1 MKYLVAC
8 ADNRYYTSYDEAVK
22 AAKKHVVNY
31 RQDAYI
37 LQAVAKAIEPTPD
50 VTVEKLEVAAPAA

>member
-8 ADNRYYTSYDEAVK
+8 ADNRYYTSYDEAAK
-22 AAKKHVVNY
+22 AAAKHVVNY

-37 LQAVAKAIEPTPD
+37 LKAVAKALEPTPSIEIQVIED
-50 VTVEKLEVAAPAA
+50 AAPAA